1 MASVKVMKGVPFT
14 EERLKKWLAEDGEV
28 LVQTKRDEFRCTVNI
43 IEPHHLHDDEVK
55 VTYSSASGKPLH
67 NIHKAFDALF
77 LMMYQ
82 EYGLTEF
89 DCGVSVNDSFDLTR
103 RVLKASKKVYDCR
116 GREVYR
122 IEDGPKKAPELVY
135 EGTLSLAF
143 WLYDLPEMSDT
154 PFSARL
160 ETMRDLARLAGNSVF
175 VPETVTATSLAE
187 VYEHFGCMVA
197 ADFEGSMVKRVDFR
211 YVYSRTVDWMKLK
224 PEAEADGKITGYTE
238 GKGEFEGLI
247 GSLELTCED
256 GSTTAISGITLELRK
271 AISAN
276 REKYLGQW
284 VEFKYMQ
291 RDSAG
296 GYRHPRFFR
305 FHPDK

>member
-14 EERLKKWLAEDGEV
+14 EERLKKWLAEDGVV
-28 LVQTKRDEFRCTVNI
+28 LIQTKRDEFRCM
-43 IEPHHLHDDEVK
+43 VK
-55 VTYSSASGKPLH
+55 VEDTGVTYTSASGKPLY
-67 NIHKAFDALF
+67 NIHKAFDSLF
-77 LMMYQ
+77 LLMYQ
-82 EYGLTEF
+82 EYGLTVF

-122 IEDGPKKAPELVY
+122 IEDGPKKARELVY
-135 EGTLSLAF
+135 EGTLELAF
-143 WLYDLPEMSDT
+143 WLYDLPELSDRD
-154 PFSARL
+154 FLSRL
-160 ETMRDLARLAGNSVF
+160 ATMRSLAQLAGNSVY
-175 VPETVTATSLAE
+175 VPSTVMAHSLQE
-187 VYEHFGCMVA
+187 VYDHFECMVA
-197 ADFEGSMVKRVDFR
+197 ASFEGSMVKRLDFR
-211 YVYSRTVDWMKLK
+211 YVYSRTTDWMKLK
-224 PEAEADGKITGYTE
+224 PEAEADGQITGYTE
-238 GKGEFEGLI
+238 GKGEFEGLV
-247 GSLELTCED
+247 GSLEITCED
-256 GSTTAISGITLELRK
+256 GSTTAISGITLELRR

-276 REKYLGQW
+276 RDKYLGHW